1 MTAHELARAIEALAR
16 RQHGAFNRTQA
27 RDLGASTSQIDR
39 RLLSGAW
46 IRLAPSVYA
55 LPGNPP
61 TFERQC
67 MAATLGE
74 PMAWISGP
82 TAAVL
87 HRFDGFRA
95 GRIEMTVPSEAS
107 HRRSL
112 AVLRRSATFDA
123 TKIDRIPV
131 GTVEQ
136 TICDLGSSLSP
147 VRLAEVVDSVLSSRR
162 TTVER
167 LATRFDALPSG
178 TRSRLVALRRVLG
191 DRSAD
196 AYVPPT
202 TALEGALY
210 QVLDHRLL
218 PSYERQPALP
228 WRPDAPQ
235 RADSLITGWR
245 LFVEADGR
253 AWHSRVADF
262 ERDRRRDR
270 DALAH
275 GYEVARYTYDELVVD
290 PRSVLDDLLRIGDA
304 RARLFAV

>member
-27 RDLGASTSQIDR
+27 RDLGASASLIDR

-87 HRFDGFRA
+87 HGLDGSRP
-95 GRIEMTVPSEAS
+95 GRIEITVPPGAS

-112 AVLRRSATFDA
+112 AVVRRSATFDA
-123 TKIDRIPV
+123 TKVDSIPV

-136 TICDLGSSLSP
+136 TICDLACSVSEARLADIVDSTLSSKRTTV
-147 VRLAEVVDSVLSSRR
+147 VRLA
-162 TTVER
+162 
-167 LATRFDALPSG
+167 ARFEALPSG
-178 TRSRLVALRRVLG
+178 TRNRMVALRRILG

-196 AYVPPT
+196 AFVPPT
-202 TALEGALY
+202 TKLEGVLY
-210 QVLDHRLL
+210 RVLDHSLL
-218 PSYERQPALP
+218 PPYKRQPALP

-235 RADSLITGWR
+235 RADSLITSWG

-275 GYEVARYTYDELVVD
+275 GYEVARYVYDELVSD
-290 PRSVLDDLLRIGDA
+290 PRSVVDDLLRIGDA
-304 RARLFAV
+304 RGRLFMA